1 MCDPISATIGTALV
15 GKTAAAG
22 MTAVQLGMIGA
33 STVAGIG
40 SSVASYAGQR
50 RMAKQQAA
58 YQAQAAAA
66 ERQRFMQEQTSLR
79 MRQAQEQEA
88 VGRELEQVS
97 KKSQEALARARV
109 SAGEAGVAGASV
121 QALMDDYT
129 RQEAGYRAALARQQE
144 LGAVGAGLGLEQA
157 GFATQQRQ
165 IGINRPIDRP
175 SLLTAGLGALG
186 AGLSGAATGLT
197 IAGRMPGVGAGGS
210 SPFNVIQTG
219 DAPMPGLAG
228 SRYMYSVSPN

>member
-1 MCDPISATIGTALV
+1 MLLAGLAV
-15 GKTAAAG
+15 AAG
-22 MTAVQLGMIGA
+22 GA
-33 STVAGIG
+33 QYI
-40 SSVASYAGQR
+40 GQR

-129 RQEAGYRAALARQQE
+129 RQEAGYRAALLRQQE
-144 LGAVGAGLGLEQA
+144 LGGVATGLGLEQA

-165 IGINRPIDRP
+165 IGINRPINRP
-175 SLLTAGLGALG
+175 SFLTAALQTATSAVGAYGLGLDIQSRMAQTPGTLG
-186 AGLSGAATGLT
+186 SQYGGNINAMAADSMTQLPST
-197 IAGRMPGVGAGGS
+197 AK
-210 SPFNVIQTG
+210 
-219 DAPMPGLAG
+219 APSLQSAFGQL
-228 SRYMYSVSPN
+228 N

>member
-1 MCDPISATIGTALV
+1 MLLAGLAV
-15 GKTAAAG
+15 AAG
-22 MTAVQLGMIGA
+22 GA
-33 STVAGIG
+33 QYI
-40 SSVASYAGQR
+40 GQR

-129 RQEAGYRAALARQQE
+129 RQEAGYRAALLRQQE
-144 LGAVGAGLGLEQA
+144 LGGVATGMGLEQA

-165 IGINRPIDRP
+165 IGINRPINKPDF
-175 SLLTAGLGALG
+175 LTSALSTATSAISAYG
-186 AGLSGAATGLT
+186 AGLQMQQMAANVPS
-197 IAGRMPGVGAGGS
+197 AGVASVPDVASTQPTLPASRP
-210 SPFNVIQTG
+210 QTLQSFFSN
-219 DAPMPGLAG
+219 P
-228 SRYMYSVSPN
+228 